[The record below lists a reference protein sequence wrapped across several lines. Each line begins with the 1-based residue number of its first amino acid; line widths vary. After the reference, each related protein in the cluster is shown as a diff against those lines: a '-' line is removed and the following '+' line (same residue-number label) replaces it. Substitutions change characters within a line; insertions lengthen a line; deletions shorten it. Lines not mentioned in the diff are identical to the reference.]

1 MRIGIIGYGA
11 IGQALHR
18 CLRAHAS
25 ITVAGILVRPG
36 GAARIGEIGIP
47 VCEDISSLLALD
59 VSLVAECAGHEALRT
74 HGLACLAAERDLV
87 AISAGALADDAL
99 RDALGAAARSAGRQ
113 LIVPA
118 GAIGA
123 LDLLQAGRL
132 AGLDSVRYVG
142 RKPPAGW
149 RGSPAE
155 ECIDLDAVNAATP
168 FFEGS
173 ARDAARLYPRN
184 ANVAATVALAS
195 LGLDAVRVELVADP
209 DAPGNVHEVVA
220 EGAAGRL
227 QLRTESKPSLENPR
241 TSMIT
246 AYSVAHAILDRR
258 HAIVFG

>member
-1 MRIGIIGYGA
+1 M
-11 IGQALHR
+11 
-18 CLRAHAS
+18 
-25 ITVAGILVRPG
+25 
-36 GAARIGEIGIP
+36 
-47 VCEDISSLLALD
+47 
-59 VSLVAECAGHEALRT
+59 
-74 HGLACLAAERDLV
+74 
-87 AISAGALADDAL
+87 
-99 RDALGAAARSAGRQ
+99 
-113 LIVPA
+113 
-118 GAIGA
+118 
-123 LDLLQAGRL
+123 
-132 AGLDSVRYVG
+132 
-142 RKPPAGW
+142 
-149 RGSPAE
+149 
-155 ECIDLDAVNAATP
+155 NAATL

-258 HAIVFG
+258 RAIVFG